1 MKPLTARR
9 RSWLQGST
17 VLLAVALLGAG
28 ETGCFLGFKQA
39 TSASSEIGDTGIKT
53 NALGLGREV
62 VIELPPG
69 GLHPLR
75 VFEMRALPEGSI
87 LLTTSV
93 GLFWYGKDGKK
104 HREVRF
110 STGKDH
116 FPLVATAELGGPS
129 ALSVL
134 GVLTGKK
141 VLAFYD
147 DQGRL
152 YNKIPCARY
161 AQFVLANLVGD
172 DTQEIVLE
180 ERAGKGLTVYSAAG
194 DRLFGIVPV
203 GHLIDFDAVDAD
215 GDGRD
220 ELILYSYPNARRG
233 GTFQVVRADG
243 AELHRWDDRAHAD
256 FALVR
261 WQGVWPRI
269 LWLADDAFVFVSL
282 EGRQVDRLE
291 VPYGAHFRHVHK
303 ADLKGKTVLLASG
316 GGYVP
321 YHMVCVYGRGG
332 LEFHAVER
340 GWAHSL
346 LVPDPGKA
354 EFWVGTE
361 GSVIRYAP
369 GAAGL

>member
-1 MKPLTARR
+1 MKRLTARR
-9 RSWLQGST
+9 CSWLQGST

-28 ETGCFLGFKQA
+28 ETGCFLGYKQA
-39 TSASSEIGDTGIKT
+39 SSASSAIGDTGIKT
-53 NALGLGREV
+53 NALGLRREV
-62 VIELPPG
+62 VIELPG
-69 GLHPLR
+69 GLMRSVR
-75 VFEMRALPEGSI
+75 VFEMRDLPGGSV

-104 HREVRF
+104 HREARF
-110 STGKDH
+110 STGKHHD
-116 FPLVATAELGGPS
+116 PVATAELGGPS
-129 ALSVL
+129 ALSAL
-134 GVLTGKK
+134 GVLNGKK

-152 YNKIPCARY
+152 YNKIPCYRY

-172 DTQEIVLE
+172 DTREVVLE
-180 ERAGKGLTVYSAAG
+180 EPAGKGLTVYSAAG
-194 DRLFGIVPV
+194 DRLFGIDPV
-203 GHLIDFDAVDAD
+203 GYLTDFDAVDAD

-243 AELHRWDDRAHAD
+243 TQLHRWDDRALAD

-291 VPYGAHFRHVHK
+291 VPYGAHFRYVYK

-316 GGYVP
+316 GGYVY

-346 LVPDPGKA
+346 LVPDPGKV
-354 EFWVGTE
+354 EFWVGTDD
-361 GSVIRYAP
+361 SVIRYAP